1 MQQIKGS
8 FSGRANWQTTIP
20 QNETP
25 KHDVTIVQ
33 INGLQK
39 SSDAHWNDSKIT
51 YWGIGETISG
61 NGTQRGYFI
70 NKHTDGGTD
79 RGTFEAQV
87 TTTGSNTTLEGT
99 FTFTGGTGKFNGM
112 SGNGKFRSRLTS
124 PTEVQCTWEGAYELA
139 QTGRG
144 AGR

>member
-8 FSGRANWQTTIP
+8 FSGRANWQTTIL

-25 KHDVTIVQ
+25 RHELMIAQ
-33 INGLQK
+33 IGGVQK
-39 SSDAHWNDSKIT
+39 SSDALWNDSRIT

-70 NKHTDGGTD
+70 NKHTDGATD

-87 TTTGSNTTLEGT
+87 TTTGSHTTLEGT
-99 FTFTGGTGKFNGM
+99 FTFAGGTGRFNGM
-112 SGNGKFRSRLTS
+112 SGGGKFRSRLTS
-124 PTEVQCTWEGAYELA
+124 PTEVECTWEGAYELA